1 MLDDDANNRFD
12 DEDDDE
18 DDSDNIAA
26 AAAWNGVIQRCGEV
40 LGGPGRFWH
49 VSGSTI
55 FSSRLLAVWFMGKSQ
70 YAHRPCL
77 TEPQYR

>member
-18 DDSDNIAA
+18 DDRDSIAA
-26 AAAWNGVIQRCGEV
+26 AAAWNGVIQRCDEV
-40 LGGPGRFWH
+40 LGGPGKFWH

-55 FSSRLLAVWFMGKSQ
+55 FSSCLLAVWFVGKSQ
-70 YAHRPCL
+70 WVNRPSM
-77 TEPQYR
+77 TEPKYR

>member
-26 AAAWNGVIQRCGEV
+26 AADWNGVIQRCDEV
-40 LGGPGRFWH
+40 LGAGKFWH
-49 VSGSTI
+49 ISASTTD
-55 FSSRLLAVWFMGKSQ
+55 SSRLLAVWFVGKSQ

>member
-26 AAAWNGVIQRCGEV
+26 AAAWNGVIQRCDEV
-40 LGGPGRFWH
+40 LVGPGKFWH
-49 VSGSTI
+49 VSGSTVD
-55 FSSRLLAVWFMGKSQ
+55 SSRLLAVWFMGKSQ
-70 YAHRPCL
+70 YAHRPSL

>member
-1 MLDDDANNRFD
+1 MLDVDANNRFD

-18 DDSDNIAA
+18 DESDNIAA
-26 AAAWNGVIQRCGEV
+26 AAAWNGVIQRCEV
-40 LGGPGRFWH
+40 LGGPGKLWH
-49 VSGSTI
+49 ISGSTI
-55 FSSRLLAVWFMGKSQ
+55 YSSRLLAVWFVGKSQ